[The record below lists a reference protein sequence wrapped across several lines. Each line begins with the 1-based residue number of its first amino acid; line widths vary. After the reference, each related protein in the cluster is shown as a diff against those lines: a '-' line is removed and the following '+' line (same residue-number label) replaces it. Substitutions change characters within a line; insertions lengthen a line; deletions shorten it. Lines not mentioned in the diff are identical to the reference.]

1 MVKKTDHTVV
11 TLELE
16 DKELQAKDVLLLLEK
31 HESECSLRYERIE
44 ERLEDQ
50 KTFLEKLDMRMWGIA
65 ALIVATFLA
74 EKLL

>member
-1 MVKKTDHTVV
+1 MVKKTDPTVV

-16 DKELQAKDVLLLLEK
+16 DKELRAKDVLLLLEK
-31 HESECSLRYERIE
+31 HEAECSLRYERIE